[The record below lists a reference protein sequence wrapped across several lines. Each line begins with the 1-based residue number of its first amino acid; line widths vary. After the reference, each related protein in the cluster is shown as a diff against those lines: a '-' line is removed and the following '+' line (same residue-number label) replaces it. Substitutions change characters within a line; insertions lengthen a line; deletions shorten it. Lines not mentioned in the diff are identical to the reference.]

1 MKTVL
6 RRPSLHRCSNGE
18 SISVN
23 CVESCLIALQIS
35 RFRRQDKPFSHPSP
49 GTRAEREDDGV
60 DDTPNG
66 SNDMWSLNSSITH
79 KSHLSSFDLP
89 LHHEYSQDSGAKRK
103 ERSRER
109 QADPL
114 GLTILH
120 EPESSPSV
128 DIVFIHGLGG
138 TSRHTWSRNRD
149 LHLFWPL
156 EWLPNEPELSS
167 ARIMTFGYNS
177 HFSSVSNRKENILN
191 ISDFAKDLLFSMKF
205 ATGEGERRLDIGS
218 VPIIFVAHS
227 MGGLIVKKAFILGQ
241 HDEHYRELIQAVSG
255 VVFLSTPHRGS
266 NLAEI
271 LNKILSACIFAF
283 SPKQYISELSV
294 NSPTIQEINE
304 QFRNLAPKVSIVSFF
319 ETLKTAIGP
328 SQVMVL
334 QKDSSILGYPGEISK
349 PLDADHHDVC
359 KYTSQQDPNYISVRN
374 ILKYLVEKYRS
385 QDRPKIESSSI
396 DELHEIASAFG
407 QVEGPADDLVF
418 FSDRRMPGS
427 CEWTDEDPNFISF
440 LADEFQEPLCL
451 WCTGRPGSG
460 KSVLASSIIQTVQE
474 SNFDSA
480 FYFFRF
486 GDQVKNSLTT
496 LLLSLAYQIASALP
510 EYRRRLLRLFEDGLN
525 VQKSAPRLLW
535 QKLFLSTLFKLSLA
549 RPLLIIIDGLDECDS
564 SALFLKFLEDFHA
577 FSGSV
582 RILVISRSTQSLS
595 SGFDKLSKKLQVRH
609 LPLENMKEDLRM
621 YVEEEMATMHGGEE
635 FKNAVATELVRKA
648 DGNFLWATFVLTE
661 VLRCHTQ
668 DEVFEALEDV
678 PEELEPLYERMDST
692 LAKSCRPSD
701 RAMGKTILVWIAC
714 SRHPLNLLNLAE
726 ALQPEYANILDLK
739 YTISRVCGEFVVVD
753 SKSVVSMVHSSAR
766 DCLFQNSSLN
776 YHISR
781 ESSHQLIFTKCITAL
796 INASPRIQAGQ
807 MKSQAFLLYASTSW
821 PFHLE
826 QSSGVSD
833 QNSLLLMAHFFQSSA
848 VLSWVYLLSVASQLR
863 VLVQA
868 SRKMVRFLKKVDQ
881 LDDGRSPLSH
891 RLREKE
897 HLTLWNID
905 LIRLVGKFGSH
916 LNNQPKL
923 IFRLVAPFCPQDSM
937 IFKQFSTRST
947 GSSISISGLS
957 NTSWDDCLAKFAVHD
972 SKSPL
977 QIQCANRY
985 FAILLSDG
993 TVSLYHAST
1002 CEDAR
1007 RFHHGE
1013 RVLTWCFNH
1022 AGDRLVTCG
1031 LTKTIIW
1038 ITATGQQLLSFANP
1052 QRSKAMT
1059 IAFANGDESL
1069 VTCCDDRA
1077 IRILPL
1083 DMLEGGWQVME
1094 EVLGEDTFEGKQCGS
1109 PRCASFSPSASQ
1121 IAITYRAI
1129 PLAVWSIDEPRPFLV
1144 GRCQRV
1150 LGGRQVSSS
1159 GASDVQGI
1167 TWNPM
1172 TGHVLGIYNDGCV
1185 FKWHPFEGDYQE
1197 HSISVGRIECS
1208 PDGKFFVTSSR
1219 DGTLRIWDFY
1229 HLTPIYQLS
1238 YSAPVTSIAIDP
1250 NDTRI
1255 YDIRES
1261 FCSVWEP
1268 NALVRM
1274 WETEDKSSETMSTRE
1289 STQVSYVSEATFE
1302 TLEPITTLAV
1312 ESGSLSY
1319 AIGNDDGLVT
1329 HFTKEGT
1336 TASELIQTF
1345 MTVEHICWSD
1355 DGRYVAASGLGRRI
1369 FIKEVDQARP
1379 SQMSKS
1385 IMTGKEEDQI
1395 KQILLSPTGSF
1406 LLVVTDRFLNIWSTH
1421 EKRIIST
1428 LPQVTL
1434 HRWLNSPSDGTKVIG
1449 FCFTGIQIIDWQEA
1463 TSVRRL
1469 ALDSSLV
1476 DSTTNQTPHDWLHR
1490 TPSAQYPMSP
1500 SETNEVV
1507 DKILLTVDGT
1517 TSLTVTSKSTPQGRR
1532 ERQYMLVN
1540 LASVTDSLC
1549 TIVTATALPP
1559 DLQTHITIPLG
1570 FLAADASLATRRKSA
1585 VQQST
1590 TPDPTDTSS
1599 PPPMMATPRP
1609 TDHVLA
1615 FLDHEFWVCT
1625 YTLSE
1630 TRLGRVKRH
1639 FFLPRDWLNLDWLE
1653 LAVMRTDGVL
1663 LCPRNGEV
1671 ALVENGLREEW
1682 LD

>member
-1 MKTVL
+1 MA
-6 RRPSLHRCSNGE
+6 S
-18 SISVN
+18 
-23 CVESCLIALQIS
+23 QIS
-35 RFRRQDKPFSHPSP
+35 RFRRQAKSFSQSSAR
-49 GTRAEREDDGV
+49 TREEKKDEPENI
-60 DDTPNG
+60 TPDG
-66 SNDMWSLNSSITH
+66 SNENSSLSPSNAY
-79 KSHLSSFDLP
+79 KSHISGFNVP
-89 LHHEYSQDSGAKRK
+89 LRREHPQDSKAKRK
-103 ERSRER
+103 ERSRDR
-109 QADPL
+109 PADPL
-114 GLTILH
+114 GLTILY
-120 EPESSPSV
+120 EPETSPSA
-128 DIVFIHGLGG
+128 DIVFVHGLGG
-138 TSRHTWSRNRD
+138 TSRHTWSKNRD
-149 LHLFWPL
+149 LDLFWPL
-156 EWLPNEPELSS
+156 EWLPYEPGL
-167 ARIMTFGYNS
+167 ACTRIMTFGYNS
-177 HFSSVSNRKENILN
+177 HFSSVSHRKETILN

-205 ATGEGERRLDIGS
+205 TTGEGKCRLGT

-241 HDEHYRELIQAVSG
+241 HDEHYRELVRAVSG
-255 VVFLSTPHRGS
+255 IVFLSTPHRGS
-266 NLAEI
+266 NLAGA
-271 LNKILSACIFAF
+271 LNMILSACIFTF
-283 SPKQYISELSV
+283 SPKEYISELTT
-294 NSPTIQEINE
+294 NSPTLQEINE
-304 QFRNLAPKVSIVSFF
+304 QFRNLAPNVSIISFF

-328 SQVMVL
+328 SQKMVL

-374 ILKYLVEKYRS
+374 ILKYLVGKHRS
-385 QDRPKIESSSI
+385 QDLPKIEPSSI
-396 DELHEIASAFG
+396 DELHEVALAFG
-407 QVEGPADDLVF
+407 QVEGPADDLEF

-427 CEWTDEDPNFISF
+427 CEWTGGDPNFTSF
-440 LADEFQEPLCL
+440 LTDELRKPICL

-474 SNFDSA
+474 SDIDSA

-486 GDQVKNSLTT
+486 GDQVKNNLNT

-510 EYRRRLLRLFEDGLN
+510 EYCRLLLRLLEDGLN
-525 VQKSAPRLLW
+525 VQKSTPRLLW
-535 QKLFLSTLFKLSLA
+535 QKLFISTFFKLSLA

-564 SALFLKFLEDFHA
+564 SGLLLKILEDFHI

-582 RILVISRSTQSLS
+582 RILVFSRGTQSLS
-595 SGFDKLSKKLQVRH
+595 SGFHKLSKRLEVRH
-609 LPLENMKEDLRM
+609 HALENMKDDVRI
-621 YVEEEMATMHGGEE
+621 YVEEEMAAMHGDED
-635 FKNAVATELVRKA
+635 FKSTIAAELLRKA
-648 DGNFLWATFVLTE
+648 DGNFLWATLVLND
-661 VLRCHTQ
+661 VLQCHTQ
-668 DEVFEALEDV
+668 DAVFEALEAV
-678 PEELEPLYERMDST
+678 PEGLEPLYKRMDFT
-692 LAKSCRPSD
+692 LANTCRPSE

-714 SRHPLNLLNLAE
+714 SRHPLNLMNLAE
-726 ALQPEYANILDLK
+726 ALQPEYANLLDLK
-739 YTISRVCGEFVVVD
+739 YSISRVCGEFVVVD
-753 SKSVVSMVHSSAR
+753 NKGVVSMVHSSAR
-766 DCLFQNSSLN
+766 DCLFHNPGLN

-781 ESSHQLIFTKCITAL
+781 ESSHQLIFTKCVTAL
-796 INASPRIQAGQ
+796 IDAGPRIQAGQ
-807 MKSQAFLLYASTSW
+807 TRSQAFLLYASTSW

-826 QSSGVSD
+826 KSSEVSD
-833 QNSLLLMAHFFQSSA
+833 QDSLLLLAHFYQSSA
-848 VLSWVYLLSVASQLR
+848 VLSWVYLLSVAGQIS

-868 SRKMVRFLKKVDQ
+868 SRTMATFLKNIDR
-881 LDDGRSPLSH
+881 LDEGRSPLTH

-897 HLTLWNID
+897 HLALWNMD

-916 LNNQPKL
+916 LTDQPKI

-937 IFKQFSTRST
+937 IFKQCKTRSP
-947 GSSISISGLS
+947 ISISGLS
-957 NTSWDDCLAKFAVHD
+957 NTSWDDCLAKFTVHD
-972 SKSPL
+972 SKAPV

-985 FAILLSDG
+985 FAIMLSDG

-1002 CEDAR
+1002 CETAR

-1013 RVLTWCFNH
+1013 RVLTWCFNPV
-1022 AGDRLVTCG
+1022 GDKLVTYG
-1031 LTKTIIW
+1031 LTKTIVW
-1038 ITATGQQLLSFANP
+1038 ITATGQQLFCFANP
-1052 QRSKAMT
+1052 QRSKAIT
-1059 IAFANGDESL
+1059 IVFANDDKSL
-1069 VTCCDDRA
+1069 LTCCDDRV
-1077 IRILPL
+1077 IRNLSLNILN
-1083 DMLEGGWQVME
+1083 DGWQIME
-1094 EVLGEDTFEGKQCGS
+1094 KVLGEDAFEGKQCGS
-1109 PRCASFSPSASQ
+1109 PRCASFNRSASQ
-1121 IAITYRAI
+1121 IAVTYRAM
-1129 PLAVWSIDEPRPFLV
+1129 PLAVWSIEKPRPFLV

-1150 LGGRQVSSS
+1150 VGGRQVLSS
-1159 GASDVQGI
+1159 GGSDVQGI
-1167 TWNPM
+1167 AWNPM
-1172 TGHVLGIYNDGCV
+1172 TGHILGIYNDGCV
-1185 FKWHPFEGDYQE
+1185 FKWHPFERNYQE
-1197 HSISVGRIECS
+1197 SSISVGKIECS

-1219 DGTLRIWDFY
+1219 DGTLRVWDFY

-1238 YSAPVTSIAIDP
+1238 YSTPVTSFAIDP

-1255 YDIRES
+1255 YDIRTS

-1274 WETEDKSSETMSTRE
+1274 GETEDKSSETTSTRE
-1289 STQVSYVSEATFE
+1289 STQVSQVSEATFE
-1302 TLEPITTLAV
+1302 TLQPITRLAV
-1312 ESGSLSY
+1312 ESRSLSY
-1319 AIGNDDGLVT
+1319 AVGNDDGLVT
-1329 HFTKEGT
+1329 HFTREGT
-1336 TASELIQTF
+1336 IASELIQTF

-1369 FIKEVDQARP
+1369 FVKEVDQAKP

-1406 LLVVTDRFLNIWSTH
+1406 LLVATDRFLSIWSTH

-1449 FCFTGIQIIDWQEA
+1449 FCFTGIQIIDWEEA
-1463 TSVRRL
+1463 TSIRRL
-1469 ALDSSLV
+1469 TLDRSLV

-1517 TSLTVTSKSTPQGRR
+1517 TSLTVTSRRTPQGRR

-1549 TIVTATALPP
+1549 TTVTATALPP

-1585 VQQST
+1585 LQQST

-1599 PPPMMATPRP
+1599 PPPVMATPRP

-1639 FFLPRDWLNLDWLE
+1639 FFLPRDWLNWDWLE

>member
-1 MKTVL
+1 
-6 RRPSLHRCSNGE
+6 
-18 SISVN
+18 
-23 CVESCLIALQIS
+23 
-35 RFRRQDKPFSHPSP
+35 
-49 GTRAEREDDGV
+49 
-60 DDTPNG
+60 
-66 SNDMWSLNSSITH
+66 
-79 KSHLSSFDLP
+79 
-89 LHHEYSQDSGAKRK
+89 
-103 ERSRER
+103 
-109 QADPL
+109 
-114 GLTILH
+114 
-120 EPESSPSV
+120 
-128 DIVFIHGLGG
+128 
-138 TSRHTWSRNRD
+138 
-149 LHLFWPL
+149 
-156 EWLPNEPELSS
+156 
-167 ARIMTFGYNS
+167 MTFGYNS
-177 HFSSVSNRKENILN
+177 HFSSVSHSRENILN

-205 ATGEGERRLDIGS
+205 ATGEGEGRLDIGS
-218 VPIIFVAHS
+218 APIIFVAHS

-241 HDEHYRELIQAVSG
+241 HDEHYRELIRAVSG
-255 VVFLSTPHRGS
+255 IIFLSTPHRGS
-266 NLAEI
+266 DLADV

-283 SPKQYISELSV
+283 SPKQYISELSI
-294 NSPTIQEINE
+294 NSPTLQEINE
-304 QFRNLAPKVSIVSFF
+304 QFRNLAPKVSLVSFF

-374 ILKYLVEKYRS
+374 ILKYLVGKHHSR
-385 QDRPKIESSSI
+385 DLPKIESNSV
-396 DELHEIASAFG
+396 DELYEIASAFG
-407 QVEGPADDLVF
+407 RIEGPADDLIF

-427 CEWTDEDPNFISF
+427 CEWIDEDPGFTSF
-440 LADEFQEPLCL
+440 LADEIQEPRCL

-460 KSVLASSIIQTVQE
+460 KSVLASSIIQTAQE
-474 SNFDSA
+474 SDFDSI
-480 FYFFRF
+480 FFFFRF
-486 GDQVKNSLTT
+486 GDQVKNNLNT
-496 LLLSLAYQIASALP
+496 LLLSLAYQIAGTLP
-510 EYRRRLLRLFEDGLN
+510 EYRRRLLRLFDDGLN

-535 QKLFLSTLFKLSLA
+535 QKLFISTFFKLSLA
-549 RPLLIIIDGLDECDS
+549 RPLLIVIDGLDECDS
-564 SALFLKFLEDFHA
+564 SSLFLNFLEDFHA
-577 FSGSV
+577 FSGSI
-582 RILVISRSTQSLS
+582 RILVLSRSTQSLS
-595 SGFDKLSKKLQVRH
+595 SGFEKLSKRLQVRYH
-609 LPLENMKEDLRM
+609 PLENMKEDLRM
-621 YVEEEMATMHGGEE
+621 YVEEEMATMHGDEE
-635 FKNAVATELVRKA
+635 FKYAIATQLVRKA
-648 DGNFLWATFVLTE
+648 DGNFLWANLVLTE

-668 DEVFEALEDV
+668 DAVLEALEDV

-701 RAMGKTILVWIAC
+701 RAMGKTILIWTAC

-726 ALQPEYANILDLK
+726 ALQPEYANILDLG

-753 SKSVVSMVHSSAR
+753 SKGVVSIVHSSAR

-781 ESSHQLIFTKCITAL
+781 ESSHQFIFTKCVTAL

-826 QSSGVSD
+826 LGSEFSD
-833 QNSLLLMAHFFQSSA
+833 QNSLLLLARFFQSSA
-848 VLSWVYLLSVASQLR
+848 VLGWVYLLSVAGQLR

-868 SRKMVRFLKKVDQ
+868 SRKMASFLKKIDR
-881 LDDGRSPLSH
+881 LDEARSPLTH

-897 HLTLWNID
+897 HLALWNID

-916 LNNQPKL
+916 LNDQPKL
-923 IFRLVAPFCPQDSM
+923 IFKLVAPFCPQDSM

-947 GSSISISGLS
+947 GSSVSISGFS
-957 NTSWDDCLAKFAVHD
+957 NTSWDDCLAKFAVHA
-972 SKSPL
+972 SKVPL

-993 TVSLYHAST
+993 TVLLYHAST

-1007 RFHHGE
+1007 HFHHGE

-1022 AGDRLVTCG
+1022 IGDRLVTCG
-1031 LTKTIIW
+1031 LTKTIVW
-1038 ITATGQQLLSFANP
+1038 VTATGQQLFSFANP
-1052 QRSKAMT
+1052 RRSKAIT
-1059 IAFANGDESL
+1059 IAFANADESL
-1069 VTCCDDRA
+1069 VTCCDDRV
-1077 IRILPL
+1077 IRSLSL
-1083 DMLEGGWQVME
+1083 NMRDEGWQVKE

-1109 PRCASFSPSASQ
+1109 PRCASFNPSASQ

-1129 PLAVWSIDEPRPFLV
+1129 PLTVWSIDEPRPFLV

-1150 LGGRQVSSS
+1150 LGGRQVPSS

-1172 TGHVLGIYNDGCV
+1172 TGHVLGRYNDGCV

-1197 HSISVGRIECS
+1197 SSISVGRIECS

-1238 YSAPVTSIAIDP
+1238 CSAPVTSLAIDP

-1289 STQVSYVSEATFE
+1289 STQVSHVSDATFE
-1302 TLEPITTLAV
+1302 TLQPITTLAV
-1312 ESGSLSY
+1312 ESESLSY
-1319 AIGNDDGLVT
+1319 ATGNDDGLVT

-1345 MTVEHICWSD
+1345 MTVEHVCWSD
-1355 DGRYVAASGLGRRI
+1355 DGRYVAASGLERRI
-1369 FIKEVDQARP
+1369 FVKEVDQAKP

-1385 IMTGKEEDQI
+1385 IMTGKEEDPIRQI
-1395 KQILLSPTGSF
+1395 SLSPTGSF
-1406 LLVVTDRFLNIWSTH
+1406 LLVATDRFLNIWSTH
-1421 EKRIIST
+1421 KKQVVLTR
-1428 LPQVTL
+1428 PQVTL
-1434 HRWLNSPSDGTKVIG
+1434 HRWFNYPSDGMKVIG
-1449 FCFTGIQIIDWQEA
+1449 FCFAGIQIIDWQEA
-1463 TSVRRL
+1463 TSIRRL
-1469 ALDSSLV
+1469 TLDRSLV

-1500 SETNEVV
+1500 TETDEVV

-1517 TSLTVTSKSTPQGRR
+1517 TSLTVTSQSTIQGRR

-1540 LASVTDSLC
+1540 LASMTSSLC
-1549 TIVTATALPP
+1549 TIVTATALPR
-1559 DLQTHITIPLG
+1559 DLQAHIAIPLG
-1570 FLAADASLATRRKSA
+1570 FLAADASLATRRKSTL
-1585 VQQST
+1585 QHIT
-1590 TPDPTDTSS
+1590 TPNPTGTAS
-1599 PPPMMATPRP
+1599 PPPIMATPRA

-1630 TRLGRVKRH
+1630 TRPGRVKRH
-1639 FFLPRDWLNLDWLE
+1639 FFLPRDWLNLTSLE

-1682 LD
+1682 LE

>member
-1 MKTVL
+1 M
-6 RRPSLHRCSNGE
+6 
-18 SISVN
+18 
-23 CVESCLIALQIS
+23 IS
-35 RFRRQDKPFSHPSP
+35 RFRRQEKPFTQHSAGTRADSA
-49 GTRAEREDDGV
+49 GTRAEKEDEPEDAASTG
-60 DDTPNG
+60 PNRQ
-66 SNDMWSLNSSITH
+66 WSLSSSNTI
-79 KSHLSSFDLP
+79 KSHLSGFDLP
-89 LHHEYSQDSGAKRK
+89 LRHGHPQDSDAKRK
-103 ERSRER
+103 ERSRDR

-120 EPESSPSV
+120 EPESTPSA
-128 DIVFIHGLGG
+128 DIIFIHGLGG

-156 EWLPNEPELSS
+156 EWLPYEPELSS

-177 HFSSVSNRKENILN
+177 HFSSVSHKKENILN
-191 ISDFAKDLLFSMKF
+191 ISDFAKDLLFNMKF
-205 ATGEGERRLDIGS
+205 TKGEGERRLDIGT

-241 HDEHYRELIQAVSG
+241 NDDHYRELIRAVSG
-255 VVFLSTPHRGS
+255 IVFLSTPHRGS
-266 NLAEI
+266 NLAEV

-283 SPKQYISELSV
+283 SPRQYISELSI
-294 NSPTIQEINE
+294 NSPTLQEINE
-304 QFRNLAPKVSIVSFF
+304 QFRNLAPNVSIVSFF

-374 ILKYLVEKYRS
+374 ILKYLVGKHRS
-385 QDRPKIESSSI
+385 QDLPTLQSNSVDDLE
-396 DELHEIASAFG
+396 EIASVFG
-407 QVEGPADDLVF
+407 RVEGPADDLAF

-427 CEWTDEDPNFISF
+427 CEWINEDPDFNSF
-440 LADEFQEPLCL
+440 LADEFQEPQCL

-460 KSVLASSIIQTVQE
+460 KSVIASSIIQTAQE
-474 SNFDSA
+474 SDFDSA

-486 GDQVKNSLTT
+486 GDQVKNNLNT
-496 LLLSLAYQIASALP
+496 LLLSLGYQIASTLP
-510 EYRRRLLRLFEDGLN
+510 EYRRRLLRLCDDGLN

-549 RPLLIIIDGLDECDS
+549 RPLLIVIDGLDECDS
-564 SALFLKFLEDFHA
+564 SGLLLKFLEDFHA

-582 RILVISRSTQSLS
+582 RILILSRSTQSLS
-595 SGFDKLSKKLQVRH
+595 SGFEKLSKRLQVRH
-609 LPLENMKEDLRM
+609 HPLENMKEDLRM
-621 YVEEEMATMHGGEE
+621 YVEEEMASMHGDAE
-635 FKNAVATELVRKA
+635 FKYAIAKELVRKA
-648 DGNFLWATFVLTE
+648 DGNFLWANFVLTE

-668 DEVFEALEDV
+668 DAVLEALEDV
-678 PEELEPLYERMDST
+678 PEELEPLYKRMDSA

-701 RAMGKTILVWIAC
+701 RAMGKTILTWIAC

-726 ALQPEYANILDLK
+726 ALHPEYPNILDLK
-739 YTISRVCGEFVVVD
+739 HTISHVCGEFVVVD
-753 SKSVVSMVHSSAR
+753 SKDVVSMVHSSAR
-766 DCLFQNSSLN
+766 DYLFQDSSLN

-781 ESSHQLIFTKCITAL
+781 ESSHQFIFARCVTAL

-807 MKSQAFLLYASTSW
+807 IKSQAFLLYASTSW

-826 QSSGVSD
+826 RSSEVSD
-833 QNSLLLMAHFFQSSA
+833 QNSLLLLSGFFQNSA
-848 VLSWVYLLSVASQLR
+848 VLSWAYLLSVAGQLR

-868 SRKMVRFLKKVDQ
+868 SRKMASFLKKIDR
-881 LDDGRSPLSH
+881 LDEGRSPLTH

-897 HLTLWNID
+897 HLALWNVD

-916 LNNQPKL
+916 LNDQPKL
-923 IFRLVAPFCPQDSM
+923 IFKLVAPFCPQDSM
-937 IFKQFSTRST
+937 MFKQFSTR
-947 GSSISISGLS
+947 SSISISGLS
-957 NTSWDDCLAKFAVHD
+957 NTSWDDCLAKFAVHH
-972 SKSPL
+972 SKTPL
-977 QIQCANRY
+977 QIQCASRY

-993 TVSLYHAST
+993 TVLLYHAST
-1002 CEDAR
+1002 CEEAR
-1007 RFHHGE
+1007 SFYHGE

-1022 AGDRLVTCG
+1022 VGDRLVTYG
-1031 LTKTIIW
+1031 LTKTVVW
-1038 ITATGQQLLSFANP
+1038 VTATGQQLFCFANVR
-1052 QRSKAMT
+1052 RSKAVT
-1059 IAFANGDESL
+1059 IAFANGDRTL
-1069 VTCCDDRA
+1069 VICCDDRVL
-1077 IRILPL
+1077 RSLSLNML
-1083 DMLEGGWQVME
+1083 DEGWQVTE
-1094 EVLGEDTFEGKQCGS
+1094 EALGEDTFEGKQCGS
-1109 PRCASFSPSASQ
+1109 PRCASFNPSASQ

-1129 PLAVWSIDEPRPFLV
+1129 PLTVWSVDEPRPFLV

-1150 LGGRQVSSS
+1150 IGARQVLSS

-1197 HSISVGRIECS
+1197 SSVSVGRIECS

-1238 YSAPVTSIAIDP
+1238 YSAPVTSLAIDP

-1255 YDIRES
+1255 YDIRTS

-1289 STQVSYVSEATFE
+1289 STLVSHSSEATFE
-1302 TLEPITTLAV
+1302 TLQPITTLAV
-1312 ESGSLSY
+1312 ESESLSY
-1319 AIGNDDGLVT
+1319 ASGNDEGLVT
-1329 HFTKEGT
+1329 HFTKEGMT
-1336 TASELIQTF
+1336 GSELVQTF
-1345 MTVEHICWSD
+1345 MTVEHVCWSD
-1355 DGRYVAASGLGRRI
+1355 DGRFVAASGLGRRI
-1369 FIKEVDQARP
+1369 TIKEVDQARP

-1385 IMTGKEEDQI
+1385 IMTGKEEDPI
-1395 KQILLSPTGSF
+1395 RQILLSPTGSF
-1406 LLVVTDRFLNIWSTH
+1406 LLVATDRFLNIWSTH
-1421 EKRIIST
+1421 EQQIIST
-1428 LPQVTL
+1428 RPQVTL
-1434 HRWLNSPSDGTKVIG
+1434 YRWLNSPCDSTKVIG
-1449 FCFTGIQIIDWQEA
+1449 FCFAGIQIIDWQEVS
-1463 TSVRRL
+1463 SVRRL
-1469 ALDSSLV
+1469 TLDRSQV
-1476 DSTTNQTPHDWLHR
+1476 DSTTNQTPHDRLHR

-1500 SETNEVV
+1500 TETDEVV
-1507 DKILLTVDGT
+1507 DKILLTIDGT
-1517 TSLTVTSKSTPQGRR
+1517 TSLTVTSQSTHQGRR

-1540 LASVTDSLC
+1540 LASMADSLC
-1549 TIVTATALPP
+1549 TAVTATALPP
-1559 DLQTHITIPLG
+1559 DLQAHIAIPLG
-1570 FLAADASLATRRKSA
+1570 FLATDASLATRRKSSL
-1585 VQQST
+1585 QQTT
-1590 TPDPTDTSS
+1590 TPDPALTVS
-1599 PPPMMATPRP
+1599 PSPAMATPRA

-1615 FLDHEFWVCT
+1615 FLDHGFWVCT

-1630 TRLGRVKRH
+1630 TRPGRIKRH

-1682 LD
+1682 LE